1 MERIFA
7 DLHSHPVAWSF
18 NALRNTPQEKE
29 PILFTPWN
37 IPESNVKRQAKGK
50 RVGYSQ
56 ADFAKLLVGR
66 TKLIFASLYP
76 IEKGF
81 FRDKFFRVLRAKK
94 GIRTGKKHTLL
105 DMAQT
110 KFMGISKE
118 RVEFFQGKEIEG
130 EIYDYWDELQKE
142 YDFYLKGAN
151 KVNEVCVDTWENGQ
165 RVQYKTK
172 GSYQIAKTPAD
183 VTESVNSPDQVAV
196 VLTIEGMHAL
206 GIGNPD
212 VAQDIP
218 LHLLKERIAALK
230 GESKTIPNWE
240 HPVFF
245 ITFAHHFDNTL
256 CGHAHS
262 FPNIANKCFLDQ
274 SKNLEAGFNSKGLEI
289 AKDMLGLDEQ
299 LKDTGSR
306 RILLDVKHMSPQ
318 ARADYYQHIVEPYN
332 SSADVKKKLPIVA
345 SHVGYSGAQTLEQL
359 IEESHLE
366 KTKGLFGKYN
376 RSDNFE
382 RDDFYAWGINL
393 CDQDIEQIHKS
404 EGLLGLAFDQRILG
418 VRKKERRENNIDAFT
433 RTIERIVLVPFK
445 ADLDNPAAIWDT
457 ISIGTDFEGYIDP
470 LDPYPTAMEF
480 KNFAEDLKGGLYQ
493 LKKRSPFLFGDLEV
507 EEIIQ
512 KISFG
517 NAYQFLIKHFEFG
530 FGQRMNQVKQ
540 SGNIVS

>member
-7 DLHSHPVAWSF
+7 DLHCHPVAWSF
-18 NALRNTPQEKE
+18 NALRNTPEEKNRA
-29 PILFTPWN
+29 LFTPWY
-37 IPESNVKRQAKGK
+37 IPDSNTRRQAKGK

-56 ADFAKLLVGR
+56 SDFAKLLVGR
-66 TKLIFASLYP
+66 TKLVFASLYP

-81 FRDKFFRVLRAKK
+81 FRDKFFRVLRAEK

-105 DMAQT
+105 DMAQS
-110 KFMGISKE
+110 KFMGIPKE
-118 RVEFFQGKEIEG
+118 RVAFFQGEEIEG
-130 EIYDYWDELQKE
+130 EKYDYWNELQKE
-142 YDFYLKGAN
+142 YDFYLKGTG
-151 KVNEVCVDTWENGQ
+151 KLNEVSVETWEHGQ
-165 RVQYKTK
+165 RLRYQTK

-183 VTESVNSPDQVAV
+183 VTESINSPDQVAV

-212 VAQDIP
+212 TAQDVP
-218 LHLLKERIAALK
+218 LQLLKERIAALK
-230 GESKTIPNWE
+230 GESKTIPNWK

-274 SKNLEAGFNSKGLEI
+274 SKNLEAGFNSQGLEI
-289 AKDMLGLDEQ
+289 ARDLLGLDAQ

-306 RILLDVKHMSPQ
+306 RILIDVKHMSPK
-318 ARADYYQHIVEPYN
+318 ARLDYYKQIVEPYN
-332 SSADVKKKLPIVA
+332 ASADVKKKIPVIA
-345 SHVGYSGAQTLEQL
+345 SHVGYSGAETLEQL

-366 KTKGLFGKYN
+366 KTKGFFGKPN

-382 RDDFYAWGINL
+382 REDFYAWGINL
-393 CDQDIEQIHKS
+393 CDEDIEQIHKS
-404 EGLLGLAFDQRILG
+404 GGLLGLAFDQRILG
-418 VRKKERRENNIDAFT
+418 VRKKERKENNIEAFT
-433 RTIERIVLVPFK
+433 RTIERIALVPFK
-445 ADLDNPAAIWDT
+445 ADLENPTAIWDT

-480 KNFAEDLKGGLYQ
+480 KNFAEDLKGGLNQ

-507 EEIIQ
+507 EDVIE

-530 FGQRMNQVKQ
+530 FGQEVHQVKR
-540 SGNIVS
+540 SDEIIS